1 VLSDATYLESKLF
14 PFDRTPDAEWIEQY
28 DYDSDSDLGYS
39 SDDEDSEASSTSSKS
54 LTSGNLSNKFRHFFA
69 DRPPGSDDP
78 PIPITDKTADQNTLD
93 LSQDSQQMADITR
106 NLDVGVLQQNIKP
119 PPISSGERVGKIV
132 CIKDTAYVTLVLP
145 NSFLHNVIVNRGVSI
160 PAGGQ

>member
-1 VLSDATYLESKLF
+1 VFSDSTYLESKLL

-39 SDDEDSEASSTSSKS
+39 SDDEDPEASSTSSES
-54 LTSGNLSNKFRHFFA
+54 LTSGNLSNSFQHFFT
-69 DRPPGSDDP
+69 DKPPGSDDP
-78 PIPITDKTADQNTLD
+78 PIPITDETADQTTLD

-106 NLDVGVLQQNIKP
+106 DLDVGVLQQNRKP
-119 PPISSGERVGKIV
+119 SPICSGERVGKVV

-145 NSFLHNVIVNRGVSI
+145 NS
-160 PAGGQ
+160 